1 MDWAELIDAV
11 EHRLGMFTGL
21 PTYER
26 AVNLV
31 LGFDLGA
38 GTDVNQRLQKRARE
52 TRDAGPIVWSTALLW
67 EITDDPRP
75 DERELTPA
83 QNEAAIKLLC
93 DELRAVVDG
102 T

>member
-1 MDWAELIDAV
+1 VEWVELIDAV

-26 AVNLV
+26 AVSLV

-38 GTDVNQRLQKRARE
+38 GTDINKRLQTRARE
-52 TRDAGPIVWSTALLW
+52 KRDAGPIAWSTALLW
-67 EITDDPRP
+67 EITNNPRP
-75 DERELTPA
+75 DERALTAA
-83 QNEAAIKLLC
+83 QNKAAIRLLC
-93 DELRAVVDG
+93 DELRAVVDA